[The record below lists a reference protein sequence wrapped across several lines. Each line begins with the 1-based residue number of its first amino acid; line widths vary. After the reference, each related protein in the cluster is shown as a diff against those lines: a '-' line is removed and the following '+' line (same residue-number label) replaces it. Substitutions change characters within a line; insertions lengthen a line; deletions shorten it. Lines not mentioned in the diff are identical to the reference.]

1 MEQLIAT
8 IAKGLVEDK
17 NAVQITADEA
27 LEDGTVVYHLHVAQD
42 DMGRVIGKGGRM
54 VKSIKALFK
63 AVAAKRD
70 KYIKNYLEKV
80 SLDNETILK
89 INMEAIPAELSEN
102 YNSQHIGGI
111 SYYNGYIY
119 AAVEDSKQWNHP
131 LVVVFDANTLEFTGT
146 FYEMSTER
154 HTRGIPWLFVDGE
167 NGILYAGDSANYVD
181 IFMYDLETMEYK
193 GTLSCK
199 EEIAKIQ
206 GGEYYNGKLYLGT
219 NDITRAVYTVDCK
232 TGEVEKLFDRIMYEY
247 KLIDNLG
254 GEGEGLTILPMDDG
268 TLIHTLQVG
277 TLFIDSSLRHYSWK

>member
-1 MEQLIAT
+1 MALLLNIINKLFPMLLSFMLMFT
-8 IAKGLVEDK
+8 GGLNDAFNGEIYAYDS
-17 NAVQITADEA
+17 IDEVIGIETLA
-27 LEDGTVVYHLHVAQD
+27 RSQDVTTDGTNWYYS
-42 DMGRVIGKGGRM
+42 G
-54 VKSIKALFK
+54 
-63 AVAAKRD
+63 
-70 KYIKNYLEKV
+70 KNYLEKV
-80 SLDNETILK
+80 SLDNETVLK

-131 LVVVFDANTLEFTGT
+131 LVVVYDADTLEFTGT

-154 HTRGIPWLFVDGE
+154 HTRGIPWLLVDGE
-167 NGILYAGDSANYVD
+167 NGILYAGDSSNYID
-181 IFMYDLETMEYK
+181 IFMYDLETMEYIGK
-193 GTLSCK
+193 LTCS
-199 EEIAKIQ
+199 EEIRKIQ

-219 NDITRAVYTVDCK
+219 NDMTRAVYTVDCK

-254 GEGEGLTILPMDDG
+254 GEGEGLTVLPMKDG

-277 TLFIDSSLRHYSWK
+277 TLFIDSSLRHYIWK

>member
-1 MEQLIAT
+1 MAILFNIINKLFPMLLSFMLMFT
-8 IAKGLVEDK
+8 GGLNDAFNGEIYAYDS
-17 NAVQITADEA
+17 IDEVIGIETLA
-27 LEDGTVVYHLHVAQD
+27 RSQDVTTDGTNWFYS
-42 DMGRVIGKGGRM
+42 G
-54 VKSIKALFK
+54 
-63 AVAAKRD
+63 
-70 KYIKNYLEKV
+70 KNYLEKV
-80 SLDNETILK
+80 SLDNETVLK

-111 SYYNGYIY
+111 SHYNGLIY

-131 LVVVFDANTLEFTGT
+131 LVVVYDADTLEFTGT

-154 HTRGIPWLFVDGE
+154 HTRGIPWLLVDGE
-167 NGILYAGDSANYVD
+167 NGILYAGDSSNYVD
-181 IFMYDLETMEYK
+181 IFMYDLETMEYTGK
-193 GTLSCK
+193 LTCK
-199 EEIAKIQ
+199 EEVRKIQ

-254 GEGEGLTILPMDDG
+254 GEGEGLTILPMSDG

>member
-1 MEQLIAT
+1 MT
-8 IAKGLVEDK
+8 ILLNIINKLFPMLLSFMLMFTGGLN
-17 NAVQITADEA
+17 NAFNGEIYAYDSIDEVIGIETLA
-27 LEDGTVVYHLHVAQD
+27 RSQDVTTDGTNWYYS
-42 DMGRVIGKGGRM
+42 G
-54 VKSIKALFK
+54 
-63 AVAAKRD
+63 
-70 KYIKNYLEKV
+70 KNYLEKV
-80 SLDNETILK
+80 SLDNETVLK

-131 LVVVFDANTLEFTGT
+131 LVVVYDADTLEFTGT

-154 HTRGIPWLFVDGE
+154 HTRGIPWLLVDAE

-219 NDITRAVYTVDCK
+219 NDMTRAVYTVDCK
-232 TGEVEKLFDRIMYEY
+232 TGEVEKLFERIMYEY

-254 GEGEGLTILPMDDG
+254 GEGEGLTILPMADG